1 MNKNNSIKIVVHVFR
16 GAVCFILLCLVAW
29 LMPRMLAEPKV
40 IGKELGAEAAAR
52 QQQSAPVITAP
63 SCIPDLMA
71 GPDLPSAGVR
81 SVGVYFPP
89 NGRFYAMGGRSSDVG
104 GQ

>member
-40 IGKELGAEAAAR
+40 IGKELGAEAAAER
-52 QQQSAPVITAP
+52 ASYHRAQLHT
-63 SCIPDLMA
+63 
-71 GPDLPSAGVR
+71 GPDVRAGSAKCRGSICGR
-81 SVGVYFPP
+81 LFPTQWTFLRH
-89 NGRFYAMGGRSSDVG
+89 GRAQLRFG